1 MWIYKV
7 FQKDMSTLLN
17 VHQFCLYNYLTDNNM
32 LGKHKF
38 ILSIYEARQ
47 FQYQIEYKHNLH
59 ITQLVQ
65 RQCST

>member
-32 LGKHKF
+32 LGKQKF
-38 ILSIYEARQ
+38 ILYMKQDI
-47 FQYQIEYKHNLH
+47 F
-59 ITQLVQ
+59 
-65 RQCST
+65 STK